1 MREGRH
7 STHHPAQWMDINSAG
22 RSILV
27 QLLDQKLKIQYIIL
41 SSLFQISLVVF
52 LQLSMLE
59 MLEAKTEAWVVD
71 MESIVEKKL
80 ESRYREQ
87 IVSLQSKLEFVSRLT
102 RSLEKLPTQ
111 LHEMKERKDRIDMD
125 MRLFVETVSSSMELF
140 KNQVR
145 GRGMH
150 FILQSQS
157 TSSFSQIQET
167 TPTVSRYPSES
178 IQII

>member
-1 MREGRH
+1 MREGGH
-7 STHHPAQWMDINSAG
+7 STHDPAQWMDINSAG

-27 QLLDQKLKIQYIIL
+27 QLLDQKLKIQYIIF

-157 TSSFSQIQET
+157 TSSF
-167 TPTVSRYPSES
+167 VFK
-178 IQII
+178 